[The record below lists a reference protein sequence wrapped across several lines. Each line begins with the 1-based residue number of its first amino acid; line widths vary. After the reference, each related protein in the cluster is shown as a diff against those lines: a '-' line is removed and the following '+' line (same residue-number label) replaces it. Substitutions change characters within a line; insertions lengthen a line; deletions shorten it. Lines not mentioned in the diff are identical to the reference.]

1 MAVSIRIPETLTKN
15 LFPNTP
21 FDELND
27 AQITHTK
34 KCAKQ
39 LIERAIIENKLPA
52 SVRLESEN
60 DFVGHLTINI
70 LNKYNRAIIKHARQN
85 KTPEA
90 VIALGYLVCALN
102 HDWHLSLIE
111 NEETRLSDY
120 LNAMNYEVRDEQQ
133 RFYRFL
139 DDTITKQKVGLIEAS
154 TGVGK
159 SLAILSQA
167 NERALNEN
175 KVCVIST
182 NSLANIQQYI
192 ADYRN
197 LTAKDVEM
205 SPLYLIIGRQ
215 NFVSSER
222 LFAWIDSCELP
233 INRDRIDAW
242 LNRGGRNENE
252 PDYLPAMSLASLKD
266 CEPMVID
273 SEVTLNSN
281 VSDNDKGYLAY
292 QAQFT
297 LSHDTQHAILLVTHT
312 MLCIDTK
319 FRRLHHDLELDVIDE
334 IKSLRAEVDRRFK
347 RYDELEL
354 GDKKDKAYEAYSNA
368 RLAYNECRMAALRSS
383 TPSLLPNY
391 QYLFVDEGHLLE
403 NAMCNVTSENIS
415 LRSIIRD
422 VKQYSGTGKA
432 TKSKISEAENAI
444 TELIDSQQKIKT
456 EQLVLSNQTE
466 HHNYLLH
473 TICSALIGNT
483 KKAKIDAPWREQLIA
498 LKASL
503 NRIGKRNFACI
514 LSFSPVRHYPQIN
527 TGETNTLGYLSDIWA
542 RAEAVAIV
550 SATLYIKR
558 YNTYSSNYI
567 SNILGISRQR
577 RIEYPPIVAKWTKD
591 IVKTVYMP
599 PADKQLSD
607 DLTPVGRSFR
617 GNETERSEKKSRWDN
632 AIAERIVNIYT
643 NAPGGTLVLMTA
655 YADCIA
661 VSEIIK
667 RKLTDIPLVVANNN
681 TTLNDQKI
689 QYIELTKSG
698 TKPLW
703 LAVGNAWVG
712 LDINGKSIGLGHEDI
727 FEKDNVI
734 TDLVI
739 PKIPFGANNSLS
751 HILRMMKLD
760 NNTSDIELMETMM
773 KFKQGLGRLVRLEQ
787 QRPNRQIHIL
797 DGRLNQPRYK
807 GFLSLIRAL
816 IDTYPN
822 VLSMDYDD
830 NR

>member
-1 MAVSIRIPETLTKN
+1 MPVSIRIPETLTKN

-21 FDELND
+21 FDQLSD
-27 AQITHTK
+27 TQITHTK

-39 LIERAIIENKLPA
+39 LIERAIIENKPPA

-90 VIALGYLVCALN
+90 VVALGYLVCALN
-102 HDWHLSLIE
+102 HDWHLSMIE
-111 NEETRLSDY
+111 NEETRLSHY
-120 LNAMNYEVRDEQQ
+120 LNALNYKTRDEQQ

-139 DDTITKQKVGLIEAS
+139 DDTIDKQKVGLIEAS

-159 SLAILSQA
+159 SLAILTQA

-175 KVCVIST
+175 KVCTIST

-192 ADYRN
+192 ADYHQ
-197 LTAKDVEM
+197 LIDTQVEM
-205 SPLYLIIGRQ
+205 SPLYLIMGKQ

-222 LFAWIDSCELP
+222 LS
-233 INRDRIDAW
+233 AW
-242 LNRGGRNENE
+242 LESTDTPLNRNGIEAWLARGGRNENE
-252 PDYLPAMSLASLKD
+252 PDYLPALTLTSLKA
-266 CEPMVID
+266 CEPKIID
-273 SEVTLNSN
+273 SEVVLNN
-281 VSDNDKGYLAY
+281 NISDDDKGYLSY

-297 LSHDTQHAILLVTHT
+297 LSADTQHAIILVTHT

-319 FRRLHHDLELDVIDE
+319 FRRLHQELEPDVIGE
-334 IKSLRAEVDRRFK
+334 LKSLRAEVDL
-347 RYDELEL
+347 RYKHYNELEV
-354 GDKKDKAYEAYSNA
+354 GDLKDKAYQAYDNA
-368 RLAYNECRMAALRSS
+368 RITYQECRMAALKSS
-383 TPSLLPNY
+383 APSLLPNY
-391 QYLFVDEGHLLE
+391 QYLFVDEAHLLE
-403 NAMCNVTSENIS
+403 SAMCNVTSDNIS

-422 VKQYSGTGKA
+422 VKQHTGTGKLA
-432 TKSKISEAENAI
+432 KSKITEAENAI
-444 TELIDSQQKIKT
+444 AELIKSQEKVHNDQM
-456 EQLVLSNQTE
+456 VLSKRTE
-466 HHNYLLH
+466 HENYLLH
-473 TICSALIGNT
+473 TLCNALIG
-483 KKAKIDAPWREQLIA
+483 KKKKSALDTPWREQVVA
-498 LKASL
+498 LKAAL
-503 NRIGKRNFACI
+503 NRVGKRNFACI

-542 RAEAVAIV
+542 RAEAVALI

-567 SNILGISRQR
+567 SNILGISQQR
-577 RIEYPPIVAKWTKD
+577 RIEYPPIIAKWTKD

-607 DLTPVGRSFR
+607 NLTPVGRSFR
-617 GNETERSEKKSRWDN
+617 GNDIERSEKKTRWDN
-632 AIAERIVNIYT
+632 AVANRIMDVYT
-643 NAPGGTLVLMTA
+643 DAPGGTLVLMTA
-655 YADCIA
+655 YADCVA
-661 VSEIIK
+661 FKNIIQD
-667 RKLTDIPLVVANNN
+667 KLGDIPLVVANNN
-681 TTLNDQKI
+681 DTLDEQKK
-689 QYIELTKSG
+689 QYINFTNSG
-698 TKPLW
+698 AKPLW

-712 LDINGKSIGLGHEDI
+712 LDINGKSIGLTQDEI

-734 TDLVI
+734 TDLII

-751 HILRMMKLD
+751 HILRTMKLD

-787 QRPNRQIHIL
+787 QQPNRQIHLL

-822 VLSMDYDD
+822 VNQL
-830 NR
+830 